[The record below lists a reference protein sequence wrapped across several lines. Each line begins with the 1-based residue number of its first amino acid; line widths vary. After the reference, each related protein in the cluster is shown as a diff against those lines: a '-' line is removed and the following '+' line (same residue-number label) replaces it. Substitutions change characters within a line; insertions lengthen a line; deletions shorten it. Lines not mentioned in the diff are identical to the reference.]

1 MFSIHYVLDMDCG
14 IEIKFRIFPKEKDGQ
29 LTEEYMEEI
38 KRFLLFKE
46 MLHSKIAASNSTDKQ
61 YLIRQLYKVENF
73 QRRIEQ
79 IYQGSIF
86 IAISCPSEESMVDL
100 RNQLESGELRRIV
113 MEAFEIEQLKQECK
127 LSSLEVLIKLNEIRK
142 QNAKRTFNF
151 PIRKI

>member
-1 MFSIHYVLDMDCG
+1 MDCG

-61 YLIRQLYKVENF
+61 YLMRQLYKVEKF
-73 QRRIEQ
+73 QRRIDK

-100 RNQLESGELRRIV
+100 RNQIESGELRQIV
-113 MEAFEIEQLKQECK
+113 MEAFEIEKLKTECK
-127 LSSLEVLIKLNEIRK
+127 LNSLEVLINLKEIRK
-142 QNAKRTFNF
+142 QSEKRMFNL
-151 PIRKI
+151 IIVE